1 MLLGEKLKKARKN
14 IGMSQNEVAEELMLS
29 RQTISKWE
37 NNVCLPDLENFQRI
51 CKLYKVDFN
60 TILSKDEG
68 KIIYN
73 IDKSEKEEED
83 TKEIDIRYRH
93 YLIPFFFLKVLLD
106 KKRRKRVCKKYI
118 LLLITPSVRAA
129 SVRWMPVS
137 GPSTSEAWTGID
149 EKIQRPQSKEL
160 ANNFLNFIK
169 CPPFTF

>member
-1 MLLGEKLKKARKN
+1 MNMLLGEKLKKARKN

-83 TKEIDIRYRH
+83 TKEID
-93 YLIPFFFLKVLLD
+93 
-106 KKRRKRVCKKYI
+106 
-118 LLLITPSVRAA
+118 
-129 SVRWMPVS
+129 
-137 GPSTSEAWTGID
+137 
-149 EKIQRPQSKEL
+149 KIQTLFNSIFFPEGSIGQKAEK
-160 ANNFLNFIK
+160 A
-169 CPPFTF
+169 CM

>member
-73 IDKSEKEEED
+73 IDKRCSP
-83 TKEIDIRYRH
+83 
-93 YLIPFFFLKVLLD
+93 LNF
-106 KKRRKRVCKKYI
+106 
-118 LLLITPSVRAA
+118 TPLSVRAMIVPDVTEDA
-129 SVRWMPVS
+129 FDLVAHDV
-137 GPSTSEAWTGID
+137 
-149 EKIQRPQSKEL
+149 
-160 ANNFLNFIK
+160 
-169 CPPFTF
+169 

>member
-1 MLLGEKLKKARKN
+1 MNMLLGEKLKKARKN

-29 RQTISKWE
+29 RQTIAHGF
-37 NNVCLPDLENFQRI
+37 LPKGF
-51 CKLYKVDFN
+51 
-60 TILSKDEG
+60 SW
-68 KIIYN
+68 
-73 IDKSEKEEED
+73 
-83 TKEIDIRYRH
+83 IRV
-93 YLIPFFFLKVLLD
+93 PVPQEA
-106 KKRRKRVCKKYI
+106 RV
-118 LLLITPSVRAA
+118 TPSVRAA

>member
-1 MLLGEKLKKARKN
+1 M
-14 IGMSQNEVAEELMLS
+14 
-29 RQTISKWE
+29 
-37 NNVCLPDLENFQRI
+37 PDLENFQRI

-118 LLLITPSVRAA
+118 LLLIGNILITVILVALFVYSEIPK
-129 SVRWMPVS
+129 
-137 GPSTSEAWTGID
+137 STTS
-149 EKIQRPQSKEL
+149 QL
-160 ANNFLNFIK
+160 
-169 CPPFTF
+169 TF

>member
-1 MLLGEKLKKARKN
+1 MNMLLGEKLKKARKN

-83 TKEIDIRYRH
+83 TKE
-93 YLIPFFFLKVLLD
+93 
-106 KKRRKRVCKKYI
+106 
-118 LLLITPSVRAA
+118 
-129 SVRWMPVS
+129 M
-137 GPSTSEAWTGID
+137 
-149 EKIQRPQSKEL
+149 
-160 ANNFLNFIK
+160 
-169 CPPFTF
+169 

>member
-1 MLLGEKLKKARKN
+1 MNMLLGEKLKKARKN

-73 IDKSEKEEED
+73 IDKSEKEEDCQPED
-83 TKEIDIRYRH
+83 D
-93 YLIPFFFLKVLLD
+93 VSC
-106 KKRRKRVCKKYI
+106 KRCSP
-118 LLLITPSVRAA
+118 LNFTPLSVRAMIVPDVTEDA
-129 SVRWMPVS
+129 FDLVAHDV
-137 GPSTSEAWTGID
+137 
-149 EKIQRPQSKEL
+149 
-160 ANNFLNFIK
+160 
-169 CPPFTF
+169 

>member
-1 MLLGEKLKKARKN
+1 MEISEIIREARIKK
-14 IGMSQNEVAEELMLS
+14 GMTQQELANYVYVT

-93 YLIPFFFLKVLLD
+93 YLIPFFLSF
-106 KKRRKRVCKKYI
+106 
-118 LLLITPSVRAA
+118 P
-129 SVRWMPVS
+129 
-137 GPSTSEAWTGID
+137 
-149 EKIQRPQSKEL
+149 
-160 ANNFLNFIK
+160 
-169 CPPFTF
+169 

>member
-1 MLLGEKLKKARKN
+1 MNMLLGEKLKKARKN

-106 KKRRKRVCKKYI
+106 KITICKYSSQ
-118 LLLITPSVRAA
+118 L
-129 SVRWMPVS
+129 
-137 GPSTSEAWTGID
+137 
-149 EKIQRPQSKEL
+149 
-160 ANNFLNFIK
+160 FL
-169 CPPFTF
+169 P

>member
-60 TILSKDEG
+60 TILSKDE
-68 KIIYN
+68 
-73 IDKSEKEEED
+73 EA
-83 TKEIDIRYRH
+83 
-93 YLIPFFFLKVLLD
+93 
-106 KKRRKRVCKKYI
+106 RV
-118 LLLITPSVRAA
+118 TPSVRAA